1 MKPIKS
7 RKKMLIKRIRS
18 YKEKLICLMIK
29 CLLKQENSIEKKDEA
44 LNVLVNNLEDILFDE
59 NNEAKFNEKE
69 KHRIKD
75 LLAKDNLLK
84 GMLNKAS

>member
-1 MKPIKS
+1 M
-7 RKKMLIKRIRS
+7 
-18 YKEKLICLMIK
+18 
-29 CLLKQENSIEKKDEA
+29 
-44 LNVLVNNLEDILFDE
+44 VNNLEDILFDE

-75 LLAKDNLLK
+75 LLALDNFLK